1 MELFK
6 PEQSLFI
13 NGAVDAQTS
22 SDVIMGMSKLYSADP
37 KKMITLFI
45 SSGGGSVG
53 DAFALYDYTT
63 KALKPKLQTVA
74 LGEVNSTAV
83 MLFLMGDTRYIGRL
97 SVMRFHKFSLIVE
110 NTTSLTTRKAD
121 QIRQDLE
128 RSEAEYVNIITS
140 RSGGK
145 ITADQARTFL
155 DNNIAVPAIQ
165 AVKLG
170 LAHHL
175 L

>member
-1 MELFK
+1 MKFK
-6 PEQSLFI
+6 LEQSLFL

-22 SDVIMGMSKLYSADP
+22 MELITGMSKLYFANP
-37 KKMITLFI
+37 QKLITLFI
-45 SSGGGSVG
+45 SSSGGSVG
-53 DAFALYDYTT
+53 DSFALYDYTT
-63 KALKPKLQTVA
+63 KALKPKLQTVT

-83 MLFLMGDTRYIGRL
+83 MLFLMGDTRYIGSL
-97 SVMRFHKFSLIVE
+97 SVMRFHKFSLTVD
-110 NTTSLTTRKAD
+110 NATSLTTKQAD

-145 ITADQARTFL
+145 ITADKARTFL
-155 DNNIAVPAIQ
+155 DNNIAVPATQ

-170 LAHHL
+170 LAHRIL
-175 L
+175 

>member
-1 MELFK
+1 MEFK
-6 PEQSLFI
+6 PEQSLFL
-13 NGAVDAQTS
+13 NGTVDAQTS
-22 SDVIMGMSKLYSADP
+22 SDVIMGMSKLYSANP
-37 KKMITLFI
+37 KTLITLFI

-53 DAFALYDYTT
+53 DAFALYDYTM
-63 KALKPKLQTVA
+63 KVLKPKLQTVA

-83 MLFLMGDTRYIGRL
+83 MLFLMGETRYIGRL
-97 SVMRFHKFSLIVE
+97 SVMRFHKFTLTVE
-110 NTTSLTTRKAD
+110 NATSLTIRKAD

-145 ITADQARTFL
+145 ITADKARALL
-155 DNNIAVPAIQ
+155 DNNIAVPAVR

-170 LAHHL
+170 LAHQIL
-175 L
+175 